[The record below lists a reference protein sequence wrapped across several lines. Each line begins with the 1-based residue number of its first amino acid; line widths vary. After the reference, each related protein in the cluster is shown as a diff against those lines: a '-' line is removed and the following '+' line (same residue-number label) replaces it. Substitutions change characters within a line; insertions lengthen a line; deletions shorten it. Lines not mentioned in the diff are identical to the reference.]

1 MNNFRVVERAVTE
14 NIFQNK
20 QAVYRDLP
28 VLPGT
33 IYYIN
38 KLLDIMD
45 IYTQTDVWGF
55 FFVFLFCANLRS
67 VCIST
72 CIPNNLCLIFF
83 GGLFQIL
90 INQLVAWTAY
100 QSQPPTLR
108 SFGPLP
114 VPMSEAGA

>member
-38 KLLDIMD
+38 KLWILW
-45 IYTQTDVWGF
+45 IYIHRQTCGF
-55 FFVFLFCANLRS
+55 FFFLFCANLRS
-67 VCIST
+67 VCIS
-72 CIPNNLCLIFF
+72 IPNNLCLIFF
-83 GGLFQIL
+83 GGLFQIP